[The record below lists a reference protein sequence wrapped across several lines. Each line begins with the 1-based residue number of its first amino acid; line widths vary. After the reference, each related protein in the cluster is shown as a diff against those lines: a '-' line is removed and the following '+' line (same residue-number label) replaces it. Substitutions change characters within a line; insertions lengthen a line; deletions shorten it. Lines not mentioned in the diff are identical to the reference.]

1 MDTTQDWLK
10 RGSSGWSSKGGSGGH
25 GASNGP
31 TVGLAQATCLWRSA
45 SPCEGPR
52 LPRQPGPRRRIA
64 GLTSWCLLSFT
75 NHQMVPTALDVMTR
89 SDGDVREETRPAL
102 AGGSMTCCGRFGKW
116 GAGSVIHAASPK
128 PRAEAMAATHSA
140 HGSGSELGSA
150 GRFSLCVSNAVHP
163 VPRVGFSPSWI
174 CCLGHGSKRRG
185 WSCRGFL
192 ATPLPPYGGLVRGG
206 TSWLKLWPPKVHL
219 SPMPQCR

>member
-163 VPRVGFSPSWI
+163 VPRVGFSPR
-174 CCLGHGSKRRG
+174 GSAAWATAQSAGDGAAVASSPHRSLHMVASYVVARRG
-185 WSCRGFL
+185 LNCGHQKY
-192 ATPLPPYGGLVRGG
+192 T
-206 TSWLKLWPPKVHL
+206 
-219 SPMPQCR
+219 